1 MPESERE
8 RHIRHWIRSARK
20 RLARGET
27 YDHGTDTELGCED
40 AQQCVEHAL
49 KAVITAAGG
58 NPKQTHNIPHLI
70 DQARETGERTPAA
83 VRRTVTLTQFAGA
96 DRYELITGNEPPP
109 DKAEYDAAMKDA
121 RATLEWAEERVR
133 VLVPGI
139 GLDAPAHATHRRTR

>member
-8 RHIRHWIRSARK
+8 RHIRHWILSARK

-49 KAVITAAGG
+49 KAVITAASG
-58 NPKQTHNIPHLI
+58 NPKQTHNIPHLLE
-70 DQARETGERTPAA
+70 QARATGERPPA
-83 VRRTVTLTQFAGA
+83 VVQRTITLTQFAGA
-96 DRYELITGNEPPP
+96 DRYELITGDEAPP
-109 DKAEYDAAMKDA
+109 DEADYAAAMKDA

-133 VLVPGI
+133 ALVPGI
-139 GLDAPAHATHRRTR
+139 ELDARDHTTHQRRK